1 MTTTLGQDLLE
12 TRLQLVEEHVR
23 AENEHDVNCIMKTFT
38 TEPTFVLNGATVTGH
53 ESIRGFYE
61 EFGFGGK
68 GGFANLHVAVLQRH
82 VSDEAVILELM
93 LSGEH
98 QNTWQ
103 GIPATG
109 QRFEIPACAV
119 FTFDEAGKLAGEGVY
134 LDGALLLKQ
143 LGALP

>member
-1 MTTTLGQDLLE
+1 MTSILSQDVLA
-12 TRLQLVEEHVR
+12 TRLQLVEDHIR
-23 AENEHDVNCIMKTFT
+23 AENEHDVNGIMETFVP
-38 TEPTFVLNGATVTGH
+38 EPTFVLNGTTVNGH

-61 EFGFGGK
+61 EFGFGEK
-68 GGFANLHVAVLQRH
+68 GGFANLHVETLQRH
-82 VSDEAVILELM
+82 VSDEAIILELT

-109 QRFEIPACAV
+109 RKFEIPACAV
-119 FTFDEAGKLAGEGVY
+119 FFFDKAGKLAGERVY

-143 LGALP
+143 LGVLP